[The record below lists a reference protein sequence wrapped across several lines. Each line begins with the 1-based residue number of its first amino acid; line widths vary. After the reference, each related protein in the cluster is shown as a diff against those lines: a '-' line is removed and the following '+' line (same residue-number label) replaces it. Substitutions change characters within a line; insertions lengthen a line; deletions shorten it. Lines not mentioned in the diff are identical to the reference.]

1 MSPWASAFP
10 GRQRYRGAT
19 RPREGEQ
26 SSSSFGTIW
35 PPIYVRENVVAPFAV
50 RQKTFVD
57 LPGNEVV
64 MQPIEPQQMIGDSLR
79 SVMFRGAG
87 PDEKC
92 PVAGLGEKEFARELL
107 EHAVGELA
115 GRVAMPSREGRHPL
129 RGRVEVRIDP

>member
-10 GRQRYRGAT
+10 GRRRYRRAT

-35 PPIYVRENVVAPFAV
+35 PPIYLRENVVAPFAV

-79 SVMFRGAG
+79 RVMFRGAG

-92 PVAGLGEKEFARELL
+92 PVAGLGEKKFPRKLLQHALRQLAAR
-107 EHAVGELA
+107 LA
-115 GRVAMPSREGRHPL
+115 
-129 RGRVEVRIDP
+129 I